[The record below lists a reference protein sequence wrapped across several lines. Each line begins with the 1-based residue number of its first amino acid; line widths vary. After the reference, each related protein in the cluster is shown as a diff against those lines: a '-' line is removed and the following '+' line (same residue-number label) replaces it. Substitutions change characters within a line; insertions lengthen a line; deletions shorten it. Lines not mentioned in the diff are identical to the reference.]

1 MEWNKLAFME
11 WNKHPLFTVSSQH
24 IQHSIHCSSTRP
36 PSHPNHSITNH
47 QHLSKN
53 EKPSPALQFTC
64 LHLGIPLTPIK
75 CNADKTQT
83 HWNDLTISKQLPSQ
97 SKTLPHK
104 ECLHQKLHFQDKHKS
119 YFPVS
124 ALTLPISS
132 VLQTLIQH
140 IPRSFIPMM
149 QHCHKHLLL
158 RCPALSSLRCI
169 YSITTLFEPASLLL
183 QEFCDN
189 RRDSW
194 DRKYL

>member
-11 WNKHPLFTVSSQH
+11 WNKHPLITVSSQH

-124 ALTLPISS
+124 ALDITHIFSTTNTDSTYPKILHTHDATSTTLP
-132 VLQTLIQH
+132 Q
-140 IPRSFIPMM
+140 
-149 QHCHKHLLL
+149 
-158 RCPALSSLRCI
+158 ALTAQMSCTFL
-169 YSITTLFEPASLLL
+169 T
-183 QEFCDN
+183 
-189 RRDSW
+189 
-194 DRKYL
+194 